1 VARIP
6 DELIEQVRDSADL
19 LEVVQESV
27 QLKRNGS
34 DWRGPCPFHGGTNRN
49 FAVIPKK
56 NLYYCFVCHEAGDVF
71 TWYQKRFGLDYPSA
85 VREVARRVGV
95 VIPEATERIGPDPRE
110 PLYQACEV
118 AQGWFASQL
127 RDSPD
132 GERAR
137 RYLLDREIALDAA
150 AELGL
155 GYAPRGGEF
164 VAAMKQLGVAD
175 EPLLDAALV
184 VRRDDGTVAPRFR
197 NRLLF
202 PIHDLRGR
210 VVGFGGRLL
219 GDGEPKYLNSPETP
233 IFHKGEQLYHMHL
246 AKHAIRKSGF
256 AIVVEG
262 YFDVQRLALA
272 GIDHVVA
279 PLGTAF
285 TEAQATLLKRFT
297 GEVVVLYDSDAA
309 GLKSTFRVGD
319 VLLAHGVRVRVATMP
334 SGDDPDTLVRQ
345 GGAAALTPILDDA
358 VDLLERKLQLL
369 ERKGW
374 FADVRKAREA
384 LDKLL
389 PTLRAASDPVTRE
402 LYVSRVAERL
412 GIPREVVATEAATK
426 PRAAMLPSR
435 VPAAEPPPQ
444 YIPDDHDPDGGEHGG
459 AQEAGRPDGK
469 AAVRTPGAE
478 IERKLLRLLL
488 TSPTWLARARG
499 ELALDRFTVPTF
511 ARIYAA
517 LTRLPEDA
525 PVGDALAAL
534 DPRAQQAWQGL
545 LESPPPGEGYDV
557 DREYAGALEA
567 LDEIH
572 LFPEIAAE
580 PDSLERGRRWRA
592 LSKEGQARFR
602 MYLANAP
609 RRRAPR
615 DDPPTEE

>member
-1 VARIP
+1 MARIP

-19 LEVVQESV
+19 LEIVQESV

-71 TWYQKRFGLDYPSA
+71 TWYQKRFGLDYPSS

-95 VIPEATERIGPDPRE
+95 VIPEASERIGPDPRE

-127 RDSPD
+127 RDAAEAES
-132 GERAR
+132 AR
-137 RYLLDREIALDAA
+137 RYLLDREIGLDAA

-155 GYAPRGGEF
+155 GYAPRGAEF
-164 VAAMKQLGVAD
+164 VAAMRQLGLGEEAML
-175 EPLLDAALV
+175 EAALV
-184 VRRDDGTVAPRFR
+184 IRRDDGSLAPRFR

-219 GDGEPKYLNSPETP
+219 GPGEPKYLNSPETP
-233 IFHKGEQLYHMHL
+233 VFHKGEQLYHMHL

-256 AIVVEG
+256 AILVEG

-297 GEVVVLYDSDAA
+297 AEVVILYDSDAA
-309 GLKSTFRVGD
+309 GLKSTFRAGD

-334 SGDDPDTLVRQ
+334 QGDDPDTLVRH

-389 PTLRAASDPVTRE
+389 STLRAASDPVTRE
-402 LYVSRVAERL
+402 LYISRVAERL
-412 GIPREVVATEAATK
+412 GIPREVVATEAAAK
-426 PRAAMLPSR
+426 PRAAMLPPR
-435 VPAAEPPPQ
+435 GHAEPPPE
-444 YIPDDHDPDGGEHGG
+444 YFPEEHEGEHAPAPRGG
-459 AQEAGRPDGK
+459 PGRP
-469 AAVRTPGAE
+469 VPRTPGAE

-488 TSPTWLARARG
+488 TSPPWLARARG
-499 ELALDRFTVPTF
+499 ELSPDRFTVPAF

-517 LTRLPEDA
+517 LAALPDEA
-525 PVGDALAAL
+525 PVGDAVVRL
-534 DPRAQQAWQGL
+534 DPRAQEVCQGL
-545 LESPPPGEGYDV
+545 LDSPPPGDGYDI

-602 MYLANAP
+602 MYLATAP
-609 RRRAPR
+609 RRHGGR

>member
-1 VARIP
+1 MARIP

-19 LEVVQESV
+19 LEIVQESI

-56 NLYYCFVCHEAGDVF
+56 NLYYCFLCHEAGDVF
-71 TWYQKRFGLDYPSA
+71 TWYQKRFGLDYPSS

-95 VIPEATERIGPDPRE
+95 VIPEATERVGPDPRE

-118 AQGWFASQL
+118 AQGWFATQL
-127 RDSPD
+127 RESTEAEP
-132 GERAR
+132 AR
-137 RYLLDREIALDAA
+137 RYLLDRHFALDAA

-155 GYAPRGGEF
+155 GYAPRGAEF
-164 VAAMKQLGVAD
+164 VAAMKQLGLREEAML
-175 EPLLDAALV
+175 EAALV
-184 VRRDDGTVAPRFR
+184 IRRDDGTLAPRFR
-197 NRLLF
+197 GRLLF

-210 VVGFGGRLL
+210 VVGFGGRIL
-219 GDGEPKYLNSPETP
+219 GRGEPKYLNSPETP

-256 AIVVEG
+256 AILVEG
-262 YFDVQRLALA
+262 YFDTQRLALA

-297 GEVVVLYDSDAA
+297 GEVVILYDSDAA
-309 GLKSTFRVGD
+309 GLKSTFRAGD

-334 SGDDPDTLVRQ
+334 PGDDPDTLVQ
-345 GGAAALTPILDDA
+345 HGGAAALAPILDDA

-402 LYVSRVAERL
+402 LYLSRVAERL
-412 GIPREVVATEAATK
+412 GIPRDVVATEAAAK
-426 PRAAMLPSR
+426 PRAAMLPPRPSSSPAQADGPPEWHR
-435 VPAAEPPPQ
+435 EESGPADRPVPRRAA
-444 YIPDDHDPDGGEHGG
+444 
-459 AQEAGRPDGK
+459 A
-469 AAVRTPGAE
+469 RTPGAE

-488 TSPTWLARARG
+488 TSPAWLARASG
-499 ELALDRFTVPTF
+499 ELPPDRFTVPTF

-517 LTRLPEDA
+517 LVALPDGA
-525 PVGDALAAL
+525 PVGDALLGL
-534 DPRAQQAWQGL
+534 DPRAQEAWQAL
-545 LESPPPGEGYDV
+545 MDSPPPGEGYHV
-557 DREYAGALEA
+557 DQEYAGALEA
-567 LDEIH
+567 LEEIH
-572 LFPEIAAE
+572 QFPEIAAE
-580 PDSLERGRRWRA
+580 PDSQERSRRWRA

-602 MYLANAP
+602 MYLATAP
-609 RRRAPR
+609 RPRASR